1 MEKIF
6 YNYLRPAGRTY
17 AQQIEKYKTLK
28 EYDQQQIIDWLEEN
42 MTGRQIKELLA
53 KYMVAEFNYVEPE
66 TTQRIRITEE
76 QFREFFRVIK
86 PQENPARLRKQMT
99 DEIRE
104 GLKKELGDG
113 TDDETDD

>member
-28 EYDQQQIIDWLEEN
+28 ECDQQQIIDWLEEN

-53 KYMVAEFNYVEPE
+53 KYMVAEFNYIEPE

-86 PQENPARLRKQMT
+86 PQDNPARLRRQMAL
-99 DEIRE
+99 EARE
-104 GLKKELGDG
+104 GIKELFN
-113 TDDETDD
+113 DETDN

>member
-76 QFREFFRVIK
+76 QFRDFFRVIK
-86 PQENPARLRKQMT
+86 PQENPARLRRQMT
-99 DEIRE
+99 LEARE
-104 GLKKELGDG
+104 GLKELLK
-113 TDDETDD
+113 DETDD

>member
-28 EYDQQQIIDWLEEN
+28 ECDQQQIIDWLEEN

-86 PQENPARLRKQMT
+86 PQDNPARLRRQMAL
-99 DEIRE
+99 EARE
-104 GLKKELGDG
+104 GIKELFN
-113 TDDETDD
+113 DETDD

>member
-28 EYDQQQIIDWLEEN
+28 ESNQEEIINWLEEN
-42 MTGRQIKELLA
+42 MTGRQVKELLA
-53 KYMVAEFNYVEPE
+53 KYMLAEFNYVEPE

-86 PQENPARLRKQMT
+86 PQDNPARLRRQMML
-99 DEIRE
+99 EARE
-104 GLKKELGDG
+104 GIKELFN
-113 TDDETDD
+113 DETGD